1 MGLGQSEKFE
11 GACFGGVTGVTVV
24 VYMDASFEPEEC
36 QACNAVDLSEMG
48 GNFCAYRVEIPCE
61 TISVECGEPSGAPS
75 GSFYP
80 SSAPSEGPTKSPAP
94 SSNPTALP
102 SASPTDAPTK
112 SPTNA
117 PTNAPT
123 GNPTEGPTTSPSTSP
138 SSSPSSSPS
147 NKPSDSPTGS
157 PTKSPTGSP
166 SDSPTSSPS
175 NAPTTDPSSSPSTS
189 PTGSPT
195 GGPTPSPGE
204 SPSEGP
210 TASPSSSPTA
220 FPTKSMMPTNCD
232 MPAEPKV
239 VASICMSG
247 ESTLDTRPMPEDALI
262 VTNQND
268 EKVDFT
274 VSQAWIEEGA
284 GGMAIMYDE
293 SLDSPSC
300 IVKGNVKFGDSEDYK
315 GECFGGVTGVTVVV
329 YMDASFE
336 PEECQACDVDDLSEM
351 GGNFCA
357 YRVEIPCET
366 ISVECGEPSGAP
378 SGSFY

>member
-138 SSSPSSSPS
+138 SSSPSSSP
-147 NKPSDSPTGS
+147 
-157 PTKSPTGSP
+157 
-166 SDSPTSSPS
+166 
-175 NAPTTDPSSSPSTS
+175 
-189 PTGSPT
+189 TGSPT
-195 GGPTPSPGE
+195 GGPTPSPSE

-232 MPAEPKV
+232 IPAEPKI
-239 VASICMSG
+239 VASVCMSG

-329 YMDASFE
+329 YMDASF
-336 PEECQACDVDDLSEM
+336 
-351 GGNFCA
+351 
-357 YRVEIPCET
+357 
-366 ISVECGEPSGAP
+366 
-378 SGSFY
+378 